1 MLGTPFF
8 MKSAAAQ
15 PYEAASLMKSAFGL
29 MKSGLSPL
37 IVEFCNLPI
46 AKQKG
51 SIPQR
56 LSVVAADPGG
66 HREEAEI
73 AWYGR

>member
-1 MLGTPFF
+1 

-15 PYEAASLMKSAFGL
+15 PNEAASLMKSACGL
-29 MKSGLSPL
+29 MKSGFAL

-46 AKQKG
+46 AKQK
-51 SIPQR
+51 SIQQR

-66 HREEAEI
+66 HR
-73 AWYGR
+73 

>member
-1 MLGTPFF
+1 

-15 PYEAASLMKSAFGL
+15 PDEVASLMKSACGL
-29 MKSGLSPL
+29 MKSGFAL

>member
-1 MLGTPFF
+1 M
-8 MKSAAAQ
+8 
-15 PYEAASLMKSAFGL
+15 
-29 MKSGLSPL
+29 
-37 IVEFCNLPI
+37 EFCNLPI